1 MRSLKEKIDAVRHN
15 VFPKSCT
22 RFRDG
27 ILNNDTLFVNVF
39 LGANVD
45 EMPHRIFHND
55 PLNVKFIIEADKNGK
70 YTVDVSASITGL
82 IPENPHMVYGS
93 RKIRTRRFSGDEPK
107 VLSGIQKVL
116 ETVHNELCD
125 ISASNTLKAEI
136 PYTLAEKL
144 NIVK

>member
-55 PLNVKFIIEADKNGK
+55 PLNVKFIIESDKNGK

-82 IPENPHMVYGS
+82 IPDNPHMVYSS
-93 RKIRTRRFSGDEPK
+93 RKIRTRRFSGDETK
-107 VLSGIQKVL
+107 LLSGIQKVL
-116 ETVHNELCD
+116 ESVHKELCD
-125 ISASNTLKAEI
+125 VVASNTLKAEL
-136 PYTLAEKL
+136 PYSLAEKL
-144 NIVK
+144 SIVE